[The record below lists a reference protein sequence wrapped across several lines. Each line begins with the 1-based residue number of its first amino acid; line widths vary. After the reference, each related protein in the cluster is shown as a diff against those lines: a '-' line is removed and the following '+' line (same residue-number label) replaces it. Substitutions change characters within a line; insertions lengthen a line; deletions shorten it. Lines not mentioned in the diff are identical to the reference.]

1 MKYLDLFKMII
12 ELNEYL
18 IMNEEEKIDLDAEV
32 EFFIIDVIYKYL
44 NK

>member
-1 MKYLDLFKMII
+1 MKYLDLFKMVI

-18 IMNEEEKIDLDAEV
+18 IMDEEEKIDLDKEV
-32 EFFIIDVIYKYL
+32 ESYILDVIYKYL